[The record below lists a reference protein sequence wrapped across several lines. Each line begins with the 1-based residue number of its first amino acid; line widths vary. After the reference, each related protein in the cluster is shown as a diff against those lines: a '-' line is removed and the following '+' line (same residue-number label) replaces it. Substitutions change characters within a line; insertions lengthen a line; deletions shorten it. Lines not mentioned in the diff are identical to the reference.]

1 MSIATQIKRL
11 FNFRQGRVS
20 IAREIRQQARLRRNL
35 ERSVL
40 RKLTS
45 LFRKAIRTRAF
56 IYTETSFFDATITAN
71 AINEELL
78 PVMLQHYKR
87 VFDAIYQYNENKYK
101 RLIKQEALVFDR
113 NVDLDLII
121 NEYFNERELFLVN
134 VSQRI
139 ANRIDKVI
147 KDGQADGLTL
157 REIARN
163 IETQIISISRSR
175 AQLIARTET
184 HNAASYA
191 NHNYHQRVKD
201 DYGIPMV
208 KQWVATNDLRTRS
221 IHADANGQKVPM
233 DEDFTVGGV
242 PMSFA
247 GDSRG
252 GAKNVINC
260 RCVILYADENDI
272 VQ

>member
-1 MSIATQIKRL
+1 MFRRFLNTTL
-11 FNFRQGRVS
+11 F
-20 IAREIRQQARLRRNL
+20 L
-35 ERSVL
+35 
-40 RKLTS
+40 
-45 LFRKAIRTRAF
+45 
-56 IYTETSFFDATITAN
+56 YTETGVYQSEVASNRLLEELEPVLLSFYRRVFLAMFQSNEGFYERFRKDDAVVFGRNMDIEIMVNEYFRTKTLILTGIAQRQAN
-71 AINEELL
+71 AIQKEIQKLRSEDL
-78 PVMLQHYKR
+78 
-87 VFDAIYQYNENKYK
+87 AIP
-101 RLIKQEALVFDR
+101 I
-113 NVDLDLII
+113 
-121 NEYFNERELFLVN
+121 
-134 VSQRI
+134 
-139 ANRIDKVI
+139 
-147 KDGQADGLTL
+147 
-157 REIARN
+157 IARGLQEKFSN
-163 IETQIISISRSR
+163 IFRNR
-175 AQLIARTET
+175 ARLIARTET